1 MTFEF
6 NFQNNKANKYIG
18 YGVLG
23 LSAPL
28 IFILIFIDVIQS
40 ELFTTLL
47 IITALLGVGSFIYFL
62 WKFQKHSR
70 SKDRIELKDDGFDSE
85 FHGSILFSEIESI
98 SGFGV
103 LGAPPPSMKIRLSSE
118 KKIVWYLSSVKS
130 RFNTEKD
137 AEIFKEFT
145 VALGDRLAY
154 YEKVMDSTSKNSF
167 LENKSEVGVETLSK
181 TTSSTETG
189 KLSEQVKKVTKNH
202 NRAIWTVPVV
212 LVFAVLAFTR
222 TCGEDYFENKRDK
235 EVQQIFTNSD
245 IRHDQLMKESKKTL
259 ENYIPSLGAVYLY
272 TNDQDVEIK
281 LLPDIPENNTL
292 NATPVLAR
300 AAQSKHLRNLIKHPD
315 STDFLTIILHPD
327 QKIKPMAKS
336 RLNSLD
342 STNTWLYLR
351 FTDFNR
357 QINSKPYQKSKVD
370 SSTFVPLDI
379 RTGIAIYEDQSIRQ
393 SLENSMI
400 GLPMLLAQAKH
411 SATFN
416 IYLTGAEK
424 DQVSDQLFENVKKE
438 LQAMLHEVEVD
449 TTSFRRKIFN
459 QSKN

>member
-1 MTFEF
+1 M
-6 NFQNNKANKYIG
+6 
-18 YGVLG
+18 
-23 LSAPL
+23 
-28 IFILIFIDVIQS
+28 
-40 ELFTTLL
+40 
-47 IITALLGVGSFIYFL
+47 
-62 WKFQKHSR
+62 
-70 SKDRIELKDDGFDSE
+70 KDDGFDSE

-336 RLNSLD
+336 RLNSL
-342 STNTWLYLR
+342 Y
-351 FTDFNR
+351 
-357 QINSKPYQKSKVD
+357 
-370 SSTFVPLDI
+370 
-379 RTGIAIYEDQSIRQ
+379 
-393 SLENSMI
+393 
-400 GLPMLLAQAKH
+400 
-411 SATFN
+411 
-416 IYLTGAEK
+416 
-424 DQVSDQLFENVKKE
+424 
-438 LQAMLHEVEVD
+438 
-449 TTSFRRKIFN
+449 
-459 QSKN
+459 